1 MPGGH
6 LFKGHTL
13 SSNGRQGCTGGSDED
28 LEAGWLKGKK
38 HPVTGEPL
46 RIFRPALPPGSMAS
60 ILTYSPHG
68 VAPRAE
74 GSGTRWASLFAYASP
89 DPERKAKRLR
99 HWPFADCKPPRYR
112 WHLGCIPLKIAAI
125 SLLTGGIDLKVPGAE
140 NLMAEF

>member
-1 MPGGH
+1 MTAACKCSRSLCVFFRSSKQRLHRGLVPGGH
-6 LFKGHTL
+6 LYKGHTL

-68 VAPRAE
+68 VAPRPE
-74 GSGTRWASLFAYASP
+74 GSGTRWASLFAYAV
-89 DPERKAKRLR
+89 R
-99 HWPFADCKPPRYR
+99 
-112 WHLGCIPLKIAAI
+112 
-125 SLLTGGIDLKVPGAE
+125 
-140 NLMAEF
+140 